1 VNKIVLTILTTGAL
15 FTASAAKWTGT
26 ISDAKCGKA
35 HADASE
41 KSQACVKKCTGAGQ
55 AAVFVVGDK
64 VYTFDAKSANGATI
78 PVYVPLLFAAI
89 PAAILIIIEARLR
102 RRSRIGYC
110 PSCGYDCRGLPAASA
125 CPECGHGRGST
136 EKNSA

>member
-35 HADASE
+35 HTDASE

-64 VYTFDAKSANGATI
+64 VYTFDAKSADKIKAHLGHKVEINGSMKGDVVTVKSVKM
-78 PVYVPLLFAAI
+78 PT
-89 PAAILIIIEARLR
+89 
-102 RRSRIGYC
+102 S
-110 PSCGYDCRGLPAASA
+110 
-125 CPECGHGRGST
+125 
-136 EKNSA
+136 